1 MKHFHLSFVLQ
12 LILLIS
18 CKTSIANTS
27 PDALIIEFDSEKLQ
41 SGRSI
46 WINNC
51 KGCHAYGTA
60 DAPVP
65 MNKDDWKTRVIKDR
79 SVLYDHAINGFF
91 GPDDTMMP
99 ERGGNP
105 DLSDT
110 QVKLAVDY
118 MLKLAIFYINKQEK

>member
-18 CKTSIANTS
+18 CKTSIANAN
-27 PDALIIEFDSEKLQ
+27 PDALILEFDSEKLQ

-60 DAPVP
+60 DAPIP
-65 MNKDDWKTRVIKDR
+65 MNKDDWKTRVLKDK

-118 MLKLAIFYINKQEK
+118 MLKLANFYINRQEK